1 MHPSIISQPS
11 RPLTGSNSVTKRRRK
26 TPFSPAC
33 RAWRE
38 LQLCPLCI
46 LPYLHSFPL
55 KIAADDLN
63 GMKMAKSTQYEVS
76 QLWVSLDKSTA
87 APAQPLTACP
97 AACGPE
103 ETHPSMYMSYQWDSL
118 GTLKIF
124 SLIAMI
130 VSTLGLRK
138 IPAILNSHVWGGLDR
153 KFEFGW
159 KGLVLP
165 CRGMGNTSLH
175 DPGAALA
182 LRAKFILISK
192 LVFTSGSRES
202 AGWLPPLRHRAFP
215 AKMRGSKSPGK
226 IHSHH

>member
-1 MHPSIISQPS
+1 
-11 RPLTGSNSVTKRRRK
+11 
-26 TPFSPAC
+26 
-33 RAWRE
+33 
-38 LQLCPLCI
+38 
-46 LPYLHSFPL
+46 
-55 KIAADDLN
+55 
-63 GMKMAKSTQYEVS
+63 
-76 QLWVSLDKSTA
+76 
-87 APAQPLTACP
+87 
-97 AACGPE
+97 
-103 ETHPSMYMSYQWDSL
+103 
-118 GTLKIF
+118 
-124 SLIAMI
+124 MI

-215 AKMRGSKSPGK
+215 VKMRGSKSPAKFFLIIKLLFTSGSREYAGCLLPLRHRAFPVAEWAHSQNEQ
-226 IHSHH
+226 IFSHH